1 MATIG
6 PSPFFERSLAFNCL
20 VVKDD
25 ARCQYRAEQF
35 ARTLCRASHTHTQT
49 HTHTHRHTQTHTD
62 THTHTHTH
70 TQTHT
75 DTHRHTQTHT
85 HTHTDTA
92 PHTPFVL
99 MNQLYNEFRSW
110 APNSVKQNLYEM
122 ASLCDSRCFA
132 ENMQYCIFIV
142 MICMDPWDEGD
153 GGVSMQWEIRQTF

>member
-35 ARTLCRASHTHTQT
+35 ARTSSVVR
-49 HTHTHRHTQTHTD
+49 R
-62 THTHTHTH
+62 
-70 TQTHT
+70 
-75 DTHRHTQTHT
+75 THT

>member
-35 ARTLCRASHTHTQT
+35 ARTLCRASHTH
-49 HTHTHRHTQTHTD
+49 
-62 THTHTHTH
+62 
-70 TQTHT
+70 
-75 DTHRHTQTHT
+75 THT